1 MVNSAVP
8 LLSRAWH
15 WLMTSREPVGYRPG
29 QMLNLVARDFRP
41 YACERTSS
49 CSLTVALPQGLTIEI
64 REKATALFRS
74 FVVCSHFHLQGSTGL
89 QQPVRLKAHNGNIL
103 GRGGVQFR
111 CKDKNDDSQRL
122 LAVLNC
128 YPHIFA
134 ALENL
139 HFRHLN
145 LRAEQGQWWLEI
157 EHYAASEVIS
167 QVPVERRYQK
177 LHHDQRQQLVNVMQ
191 MFDELM
197 TRVASDGVAA

>member
-1 MVNSAVP
+1 M
-8 LLSRAWH
+8 
-15 WLMTSREPVGYRPG
+15 
-29 QMLNLVARDFRP
+29 
-41 YACERTSS
+41 
-49 CSLTVALPQGLTIEI
+49 
-64 REKATALFRS
+64 
-74 FVVCSHFHLQGSTGL
+74 
-89 QQPVRLKAHNGNIL
+89 
-103 GRGGVQFR
+103 QFR

-139 HFRHLN
+139 HFLHLT

-197 TRVASDGVAA
+197 TRVASEGVAA